1 MLACVAKL
9 LLFFEEQPYKRA
21 IVPNMSH
28 AVVVRRVDAGN
39 PKEQNAIIDLTR
51 RAFFNQFEPGADEH
65 YLLHLL
71 QSHPDHI
78 PDLYFAAFLDNEPA
92 GCIAFTRSSVSHDDG
107 TLTETCTFGSR
118 HRAQADLA
126 LAGRRERH
134 GFKACIIFG
143 DPRFYGRLGFRC
155 AERYDI
161 ANEDG
166 YFKVAM
172 MAREIQPGLLRA
184 GTFRQS
190 AVFRSLERAE
200 EWDRERGGRCGTR
213 WRGDPASWTFS

>member
-1 MLACVAKL
+1 
-9 LLFFEEQPYKRA
+9 
-21 IVPNMSH
+21 MSDE
-28 AVVVRRVDAGN
+28 VVVRRVDAGN
-39 PKEQNAIIDLTR
+39 PKEQNAMIDLTR

-107 TLTETCTFGSR
+107 TLTETCTFGPVCTR
-118 HRAQADLA
+118 PDLQ
-126 LAGRRERH
+126 GRGIARKLISHSLDAARDL

-143 DPRFYGRLGFRC
+143 DPRFYWRLGFRC

-161 ANEDG
+161 ADEDG
-166 YFKVAM
+166 YFQVAM
-172 MAREIQPGLLRA
+172 MAREIQPGSLRA
-184 GTFRQS
+184 GTFRDS
-190 AVFRSLERAE
+190 GVFRSLERAE
-200 EWDRERGGRCGTR
+200 EWDRERGAEMWDKVEGRPSQLDFKLLSSLCYKRT
-213 WRGDPASWTFS
+213 